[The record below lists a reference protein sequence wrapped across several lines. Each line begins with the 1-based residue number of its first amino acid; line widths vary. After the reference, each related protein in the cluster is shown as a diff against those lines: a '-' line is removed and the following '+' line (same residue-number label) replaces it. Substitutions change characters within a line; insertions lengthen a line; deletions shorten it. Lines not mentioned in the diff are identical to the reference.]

1 VLLFSFW
8 DDALINP
15 MINGLIILS
24 RILFDNFGL
33 AIIAFT
39 LLVRLATMPLTMRQL
54 RASRRMTTI
63 QPKVQEIQKKYKD
76 PKRKQEELMKLYKE
90 EGVNPIGCLG
100 PMIIQMPIWFAL
112 YAVLARTIG
121 GTPERT
127 VELSQ
132 RLYPWGFIESAVPF
146 STSFLWLDL
155 GRPDMIM
162 VVLVAVTTFL
172 QTKLSMNQTT
182 MSSPQAA
189 QTNQMMLWMMPI
201 MFGWFTLTVPSG
213 LAVYWTATNLI
224 GVVMNYFVYGW
235 NERPWTEVFSP
246 TNTQGG
252 RPPRPSGG
260 KAAPAGGK
268 AALTDGRTTK
278 AAPAPKDGADARQND
293 AQSGDKRKE
302 RRGGGGQGTRAAGTR
317 PIRGRGRGR

>member
-8 DDALINP
+8 DDLFINP
-15 MINGLIILS
+15 MINGLIVLS
-24 RILFDNFGL
+24 RVLFDNFGL

-39 LLVRLATMPLTMRQL
+39 ILMRLATLPLTLRQL
-54 RASRRMTTI
+54 HSSRRMTAI
-63 QPKVQEIQKKYKD
+63 QPKMQELQKKYKD
-76 PKRKQEELMKLYKE
+76 PKRRQEELMKLYRE

-112 YAVLARTIG
+112 YAVLARTVG

-132 RLYPWGFIESAVPF
+132 RLYAWDFIQGAVPF
-146 STSFLWLDL
+146 STGFMWLDL

-162 VVLVAVTTFL
+162 VVLVGVTTWL

-182 MSSPQAA
+182 MASPQAA
-189 QTNQMMLWMMPI
+189 QTNQMMLWMMPV
-201 MFGWFTLTVPSG
+201 MFAWFTLTVPSG
-213 LAVYWTATNLI
+213 LALYWTVTNII

-235 NERPWTEVFSP
+235 QDRPWTEIFTP
-246 TNTQGG
+246 ANTQGA
-252 RPPRPSGG
+252 RRPRPAG
-260 KAAPAGGK
+260 KAAVSEDRADRATPAPTAGG
-268 AALTDGRTTK
+268 DE
-278 AAPAPKDGADARQND
+278 RQRN

-302 RRGGGGQGTRAAGTR
+302 RRGGGGQGARTTGSRSVRGGR
-317 PIRGRGRGR
+317 RGR